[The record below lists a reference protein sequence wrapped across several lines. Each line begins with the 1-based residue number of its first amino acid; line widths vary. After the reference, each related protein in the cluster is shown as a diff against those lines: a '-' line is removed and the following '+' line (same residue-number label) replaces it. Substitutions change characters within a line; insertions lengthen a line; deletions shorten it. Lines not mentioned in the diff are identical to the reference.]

1 MVARR
6 LLLVVGFGLAFCI
19 AGGLPQG
26 SNADAFSESAKPF
39 LEDLVDRAINALT
52 EEGISDQER
61 SDRFRGLFNEG
72 FHIEAI
78 GRFVLGRYWRAA
90 TPEQREEFL
99 ELFEDLMVE
108 TYAPRFKNYEVDSVR
123 FTGTKPD
130 QDGVIVSSIVS
141 LPNSEPAKV
150 DWRIRMDVHGNHR
163 IVDLVIEGVSMA
175 IAQRSDFTSVI
186 QSRGGE
192 VDGLLLALRDKTESM
207 RVAPPTASQ

>member
-1 MVARR
+1 MLARKFF
-6 LLLVVGFGLAFCI
+6 LAAAFGLSFCI
-19 AGGLPQG
+19 AGGLPYG
-26 SNADAFSESAKPF
+26 SNADAFSDDAKPF
-39 LEDLVDRAINALT
+39 LKSLVDRAVEALT

-72 FHIEAI
+72 FHVEAI
-78 GRFVLGRYWRAA
+78 GQFVLGRYWRAA
-90 TPEQREEFL
+90 TPEQRKEFL
-99 ELFEDLMVE
+99 DLFEDLMVE
-108 TYAPRFKNYEVDSVR
+108 TYAPRFKNYEVDSVQ

-130 QDGVIVSSIVS
+130 HDGVIVSSVIN
-141 LPNSEPAKV
+141 LPNSEPASV
-150 DWRIRMDVHGNHR
+150 DWRIRMDAEGNHR
-163 IVDLVIEGVSMA
+163 VVDLVIEGVSMA